1 MTIADHSVT
10 HATLPTAVS
19 SGSLAK
25 LLMLTTARDTPTKC
39 SDYQRNLINLQLNS
53 MKLTSNTTKATLQPY
68 SPEELREIA
77 ENVRQYRVRSVRH
90 YAYTN
95 DKGQCIMYEAHMG
108 TGATVRK
115 EQLHEIEKDLYIRGT
130 HQPQESS
137 SFTLKV
143 IGTTLC

>member
-1 MTIADHSVT
+1 M
-10 HATLPTAVS
+10 P
-19 SGSLAK
+19 
-25 LLMLTTARDTPTKC
+25 TTARDTPTNC
-39 SDYQRNLINLQLNS
+39 SDYQRNLINLQSNN

-77 ENVRQYRVRSVRH
+77 ENVRKYRLASVRH

-95 DKGQCIMYEAHMG
+95 EKGQVFMYEAPMDSG
-108 TGATVRK
+108 TSMRD
-115 EQLHEIEKDLYIRGT
+115 EQLFQITKDLYRRGA
-130 HQPQESS
+130 HKPKESS